1 MSDGD
6 VNDKGTISALLLAVN
21 RGEDCALEALVQAI
35 YPDLKRL
42 AHRQLAKERQGHTL
56 NTTAIVHEAYER
68 LASGRNNW
76 NDRGHFLRAASTVMR
91 HLLVDYARRRS
102 AGKRGS
108 GIAPLSLEDDRCSTD
123 DDSMAVLAMNDAI
136 NDIAEIDPRLE
147 RIIECRY
154 FAGLSVE
161 DTAEALGM
169 AVRTVER
176 DCQRARA
183 YLQEAMKPDE
193 H

>member
-6 VNDKGTISALLLAVN
+6 VDDKRGITALLLAVN
-21 RGEDCALEALVQAI
+21 RGEDCALEELVQAV

-56 NTTAIVHEAYER
+56 NTPAIVHEAYER
-68 LASGRNNW
+68 LASSHGNW
-76 NDRGHFLRAASTVMR
+76 SDRGHFLRAASAVMR
-91 HLLVDYARRRS
+91 HLLVDYARKRS
-102 AGKRGS
+102 AGKRG
-108 GIAPLSLEDDRCSTD
+108 GGVAPLSLEDDRCSSD
-123 DDSMAVLAMNDAI
+123 DDSMAVLAMDDAI
-136 NDIAEIDPRLE
+136 RDIAEIDPRLE

-154 FAGLSVE
+154 FAGLTVE
-161 DTAEALGM
+161 DTAQALGM

-183 YLQEAMKPDE
+183 YLLKAMKPE
-193 H
+193 GH